1 MAARQDH
8 LAAVQPA
15 AHGLRMVLPFIALG
29 GLAFVLGCES
39 PGTTAVTG
47 GGSPTVATVTVSPA
61 NDSVTVGST
70 AQLIATPRDANGN
83 PLVGVAVSWT
93 SKNTAVAT
101 VSSSGL
107 VSGVAAGADSITATA
122 NGRSASAL
130 VTVTSAAAGGTVLI
144 SEPFAD
150 TALGS
155 RGWYD
160 NTAVAIDTSQHLA
173 GGQASLLAHFLPGA
187 AQPTWGGGFRH
198 LMSPTGTLYVSFW
211 IKHSA
216 SWVGSEQ
223 TSHPHLMFV
232 LSTADVT
239 KLGIYSGLAANYLDI
254 GIEENYPSSTAGG
267 SYGRVVTQDALN
279 INTALGAVPDN
290 LVGTTESRD
299 VSGCNGTPDS
309 VPTFC
314 YADTGTPSG
323 YNDTKLIQC
332 PSLTFTDASKTGWH
346 QVEVYLAMNSITSGK
361 ANFDGIVRYWLD
373 GVLQMEHTNVQFRT
387 GANATMQW
395 QEFAVGPYIGVG
407 SPVDQ
412 SLWVASL
419 VVATAHP

>member
-1 MAARQDH
+1 VVGSATITATSEGKSGT
-8 LAAVQPA
+8 AAVTVTIVPVA
-15 AHGLRMVLPFIALG
+15 SV
-29 GLAFVLGCES
+29 VVS
-39 PGTTAVTG
+39 PST
-47 GGSPTVATVTVSPA
+47 PTVSVGQTV
-61 NDSVTVGST
+61 
-70 AQLIATPRDANGN
+70 QLTATPEDSSGN
-83 PLVGVAVSWT
+83 PLTGRSVTWSTSAAGVAMV
-93 SKNTAVAT
+93 NAT
-101 VSSSGL
+101 GL
-107 VSGVAAGADSITATA
+107 VTGVGAGTATLTAAAGGHAGT
-122 NGRSASAL
+122 AL
-130 VTVTSAAAGGTVLI
+130 VTVTSGGGTVLI

-160 NTAVAIDTSQHLA
+160 NTAVSIDTSQHLA

-198 LMSPTGTLYVSFW
+198 LMTPTGTLYVSFW

-373 GVLQMEHTNVQFRT
+373 GVLQMEHTNVQLRT

-412 SLWVASL
+412 SVWIASL